1 LSNNHRNLITEL
13 PTPTTK
19 PTYRKQKKYLTLDE
33 EEANYN
39 TLSNGKDS
47 HLRRELGKIKMK

>member
-1 LSNNHRNLITEL
+1 LSNNHRNPITEL
-13 PTPTTK
+13 LTLTTK
-19 PTYRKQKKYLTLDE
+19 PTYRKWKKYLTLDG

-47 HLRRELGKIKMK
+47 RLRRELGKIETK